1 MLERRPDIGV
11 PELTT
16 DPVHVRS
23 GRDGQRG
30 KPRALRFGGRLSSRR
45 GWSSGLDGWR
55 SWVPDGRIRGQP
67 ASGVYVLRLLQP
79 AMIMGRGIARHV
91 AAQLGSLPGSLLALQ
106 RRQMDV

>member
-1 MLERRPDIGV
+1 MLERRLDIGV

-30 KPRALRFGGRLSSRR
+30 KPRAPRSVAVFRAAAAG
-45 GWSSGLDGWR
+45 SGLDGWR
-55 SWVPDGRIRGQP
+55 RWAPDGRRWEQP
-67 ASGVYVLRLLQP
+67 AAVSMFLRLLQP
-79 AMIMGRGIARHV
+79 AMIMVRGIARHV